1 MFFMVRK
8 FEKDKTMVIYT
19 VGHSTRKRSE
29 LVSLLKHYGVDT
41 LLDIRAIPY
50 SRYNSQFNLEEM
62 LKEMPATGIAYEH
75 ITALGGRRPSRE
87 VMAAARSCSERS
99 HGFAEYMK
107 SDEFRSGLA
116 RVLELAREGKTIALM
131 CAESDPS
138 HCHRFWVA
146 DAVQAEGFTVEHIV
160 REDDL
165 REHPANLFTY
175 L

>member
-1 MFFMVRK
+1 MI
-8 FEKDKTMVIYT
+8 IYT

-29 LVSLLKHYGVDT
+29 LVALLKHYGVDT

-62 LKEMPATGIAYEH
+62 VREMPGAGLHYRHIAS
-75 ITALGGRRPSRE
+75 LGGRRPSRE
-87 VMAAARSCSERS
+87 VMAGAKSCSERS

-107 SDEFRSGLA
+107 SEEFRKGLDS
-116 RVLELAREGKTIALM
+116 VLELARGGSTIALM
-131 CAESDPS
+131 CAESDPT

-146 DAVQAEGFTVEHIV
+146 DAVQAEGFTVQHIV